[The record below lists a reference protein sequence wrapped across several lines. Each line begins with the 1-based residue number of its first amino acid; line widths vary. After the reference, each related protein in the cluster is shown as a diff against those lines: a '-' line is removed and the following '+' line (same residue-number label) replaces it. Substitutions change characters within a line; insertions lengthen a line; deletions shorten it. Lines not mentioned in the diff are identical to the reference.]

1 MMMRLSKHFTLD
13 EFIKSATAT
22 RLGID
27 NTPDEK
33 VLNCIQALVDNVL
46 EPLRVHMGRPLI
58 VTSGFRCKKL
68 NKAVGGSSTSQHCTG
83 EAVDI
88 RSVSDKFSD
97 NKEIFDTILDM
108 KLPFDQLIW
117 EFGNDVGPDWVHVSF
132 SPKNRKQII
141 RASKINGKTVY
152 KNLKR

>member
-46 EPLRVHMGRPLI
+46 EPLRVHYGRPI
-58 VTSGFRCKKL
+58 IITSGYRCPKL
-68 NKAVGGSSTSQHCTG
+68 NKAVGGSSTSQHAIG
-83 EAVDI
+83 QAVDI
-88 RSVSDKFSD
+88 RSVSDSRED
-97 NKEIFDTILDM
+97 NKELFDMIREM
-108 KLPFDQLIW
+108 KLPFDQLIN
-117 EFGNDVGPDWVHVSF
+117 EFGYDWVHVSF
-132 SPKNRKQII
+132 GPRNRRQVLK
-141 RASKINGKTVY
+141 AEKSGGKTVY
-152 KNLKR
+152 KKVE

>member
-46 EPLRVHMGRPLI
+46 EPLRVHYGRPI
-58 VTSGFRCKKL
+58 IITSGYRCPKL
-68 NKAVGGSSTSQHCTG
+68 NKAVGGSSTSQHAIG
-83 EAVDI
+83 QAVDI
-88 RSVSDKFSD
+88 RSVSDSRED
-97 NKEIFDTILDM
+97 NKELFDMILEM
-108 KLPFDQLIW
+108 KLPFDQLIN
-117 EFGNDVGPDWVHVSF
+117 EFGYDWVHVSF
-132 SPKNRKQII
+132 GPRNRRQVLK
-141 RASKINGKTVY
+141 AEKSGGKTVY
-152 KNLKR
+152 KVV